1 MRYLCLLYSC
11 TLCEAN
17 PPSLLPPFLGSHRG
31 IIHQSVVYLSLS
43 FSLPSP
49 LTVTLRKDI
58 VTAMH
63 FPTMLSIAIDMCFVV
78 HDRIRSS
85 SRAFTLTRGKNATP
99 EMGLPPTATVAVANG
114 KFWPGMKRCTLITAI
129 KPAGQAG
136 SRERDSLSGN

>member
-43 FSLPSP
+43 PIAADSDFKK
-49 LTVTLRKDI
+49 RHCNGD
-58 VTAMH
+58 A
-63 FPTMLSIAIDMCFVV
+63 LSNDAIAIDMCFVF

-99 EMGLPPTATVAVANG
+99 EMGLPPTATVANG
-114 KFWPGMKRCTLITAI
+114 KLILARNEEVHI
-129 KPAGQAG
+129 NH
-136 SRERDSLSGN
+136 SN